1 MKGRIIIAPGIVLV
15 LSAAAGAQSYN
26 FQDTL
31 ESFHWAESPIDGP
44 GVYPT
49 TAPWGGFIYNGP
61 TTNNGVTLTLSGF
74 ADDFAIPEFIVE
86 GRYQYAGTPADV
98 LSQSLATSGVD
109 TFELSNIPAA
119 PAGDTYALYLY
130 ASNFNATD
138 ATAFQLTTGSG
149 TPDKGIESTINSP
162 SLGTPN
168 DKFSEGV
175 NYVLFDN
182 VVPVDGIVGGNV
194 TSFGGIGLGPAYEQ
208 GDFNGA
214 QLVAVPASTSAGGNI
229 TVPPGNTMVFN
240 CSTAAGSLVLQS
252 GSTASIATPSGTPC
266 VVLVSSLSI
275 GANSTFDIGNN
286 ELLINYGANA
296 DPISTIQ
303 SYLAGSG
310 IVSSTVAS
318 LNAGQGSPVYGI
330 GYADSAD
337 GIVSGLS
344 SGQIEI
350 MPALAGDAKLAVEV
364 DFGDFQI
371 LTQYFGQSGD
381 WDEGNFTGVSTIN
394 FGDFQL
400 LSENFG
406 ANSAAITSAEIASLN
421 GFAAQFGDGL
431 VVNPDGVGFSLV
443 SVPEPASV
451 GLIATIGM
459 GLLARRRRN
468 RRF

>member
-1 MKGRIIIAPGIVLV
+1 MKGRIFIAPGIVLV
-15 LSAAAGAQSYN
+15 LSAGAGAQSYN
-26 FQDTL
+26 FQDIV
-31 ESFHWAESPIDGP
+31 ESFHWALSPTAGP

-49 TAPWGGFIYNGP
+49 SGLWGGFIYNGP

-74 ADDFAIPEFIVE
+74 ADDFAIPEFIVD

-109 TFELSNIPAA
+109 TFEFSGVPLA

-130 ASNFNATD
+130 ATNFNATD
-138 ATAFQLTTGSG
+138 ATTFNLTTGSG
-149 TPDKGIESTINSP
+149 TANKGIYSTKNSP

-168 DKFSEGV
+168 DAFSEGV

-182 VVPVDGIVGGNV
+182 VVPLNGVVSGTVSSGP
-194 TSFGGIGLGPAYEQ
+194 IGLGGGQ

-214 QLVAVPASTSAGGNI
+214 QLVAVPTSTSTGGNI
-229 TVPPGNTMVFN
+229 TVAPGNNMVFN
-240 CSTAAGSLVLQS
+240 GSTSAGSVVLQS

-266 VVLVSSLSI
+266 VVQVSSLSI

-286 ELLINYGANA
+286 ELLINYGVNA

-310 IVSSTVAS
+310 IISSMVAS

-350 MPALAGDAKLAVEV
+350 MPALAGDAKLEGDV

-371 LTQYFGQSGD
+371 LTQFFGQSGG
-381 WDEGNFTGVSTIN
+381 WDEGNFTGGSTID
-394 FGDFQL
+394 FADFQL
-400 LSENFG
+400 LSQNFG
-406 ANSAAITSAEIASLN
+406 ANSAALTSAEIASLN
-421 GFAAQFGDGL
+421 GFAAQFGDEL
-431 VVNPDGVGFSLV
+431 AVNSDGVGFSLV
-443 SVPEPASV
+443 SVPEPMSA
-451 GLIATIGM
+451 
-459 GLLARRRRN
+459 GLLVVGASALLLRRKRK
-468 RRF
+468 